1 MFYQTLF
8 SLGAAH
14 LFTSVTSR
22 MEQCCGAILGKQE
35 KKKVLES
42 DLVLGGS
49 LDKIVVG
56 VSSIPLGLRAAMY
69 V

>member
-35 KKKVLES
+35 KKVLES

>member
-1 MFYQTLF
+1 MLW
-8 SLGAAH
+8 SH
-14 LFTSVTSR
+14 
-22 MEQCCGAILGKQE
+22 IGKTR

-56 VSSIPLGLRAAMY
+56 VSSIPLGLRTAMY

>member
-1 MFYQTLF
+1 MVGIEYMLT
-8 SLGAAH
+8 
-14 LFTSVTSR
+14 R
-22 MEQCCGAILGKQE
+22 K

-69 V
+69 G